1 MSTSTATLLS
11 ITISTETKPSRSS
24 RKGDRLIKQDRES
37 GSTIRKIA
45 KAFPIGTRER
55 QKNTTEQVAT
65 TRSNHGRSF
74 ADGRTRADKILPAT
88 GAEIAEVPEIEAG
101 SEIKVGLATAVE

>member
-1 MSTSTATLLS
+1 MSTSTATRLL

-24 RKGDRLIKQDRES
+24 RKGDRLIKQDREN

-55 QKNTTEQVAT
+55 RKNSTEQVAT
-65 TRSNHGRSF
+65 TRSSHGRSF
-74 ADGRTRADKILPAT
+74 AAGPTRADKTLAAAT
-88 GAEIAEVPEIEAG
+88 SETAAGPETEG
-101 SEIKVGLATAVE
+101 GLETVVE